1 MIIFHPQFMNMT
13 VLFTENEKKNDILFK
28 KECYMLLNE
37 RRKQKTKKK
46 SLKINFK
53 FINWKKINRFS
64 YYVSK
69 TLDKFCCFRRFI
81 NEFFSCPFFNF
92 IFVCDWN
99 HRFCIFVEYAMSL
112 QDSIGMYILD
122 SVSFHFTTQWNTL
135 VQSTEIHTAKFYVDT
150 IEWRTP
156 YSIAFNITDDTM
168 SLLPLLREAMY
179 TSDIYINPST
189 ISMLC
194 RCRRCKIYNLNIH
207 LQVMRIWNSMHTRL
221 YIST

>member
-37 RRKQKTKKK
+37 RHKQKTKKK

-112 QDSIGMYILD
+112 QDSIGMYSNTYSVKYSCSVDWNSYGKILCWYNRMTNAILYRIQHNWWHNELATIATWGNVYFWYLHK
-122 SVSFHFTTQWNTL
+122 SVYN
-135 VQSTEIHTAKFYVDT
+135 
-150 IEWRTP
+150 
-156 YSIAFNITDDTM
+156 FNVM
-168 SLLPLLREAMY
+168 SL
-179 TSDIYINPST
+179 
-189 ISMLC
+189 
-194 RCRRCKIYNLNIH
+194 
-207 LQVMRIWNSMHTRL
+207 
-221 YIST
+221 